1 MGLTFEPLGKYV
13 RMVDERNTNMVT
25 ESVLGINIDKYFMPS
40 VANVIGTDLSNYK
53 LLRKG
58 RFACNPM
65 HVGRDGRLPVS
76 RYAEDVPAIVSPAY
90 FMFEIIDENEIEPE
104 YLMLCFR
111 RPDFD
116 RMCWFRTDASVRGGI
131 TWEDV
136 CALTIPVPPISEQRK
151 IVHDYQVITDRIELL
166 RKMNE
171 NLEEISQTVFKAYFE
186 TFEMFGGVCPDS
198 ISVKSIDS
206 LPIDVTDFVANGSF
220 ASLNENITLYD
231 EEEYAYYVRNTD
243 LKVNDFTKYVD
254 EDSYNFLSKSTLFG
268 GEVIISNVADV
279 GSVFMCPYLEKPMTL
294 GSNIIMLR
302 SAKNIWSYF
311 MYLYFK
317 YFKGKNQIVEITTG
331 SAQLKF
337 NKTSFRELKILVP
350 DKDVLQSFND
360 AVKPIFELVDKYMCD
375 MRYLKQ
381 LSHKFLAS
389 ISFKGA

>member
-13 RMVDERNTNMVT
+13 RLVDERNTDMVT

-76 RYAEDVPAIVSPAY
+76 RYTEDIPAIVSPAY

-171 NLEEISQTVFKAYFE
+171 NLEAQSLALYKAYFVD
-186 TFEMFGGVCPDS
+186 FEMSGGEMPSDWKRTTVGNVA
-198 ISVKSIDS
+198 SVTRGASPR
-206 LPIDVTDFVANGSF
+206 PIQDYMCDDGMPWVKIADASASF
-220 ASLNENITLYD
+220 S
-231 EEEYAYYVRNTD
+231 
-243 LKVNDFTKYVD
+243 KY
-254 EDSYNFLSKSTLFG
+254 LFG
-268 GEVIISNVADV
+268 TAECIIEDGVGKSRLVKPKTMVVSNSASPGIPMLMEIEACVHDGWLIIDHYKGV
-279 GSVFMCPYLEKPMTL
+279 SQEFMYYFFINERQKIVLQSNGSVFNNLKTD
-294 GSNIIMLR
+294 
-302 SAKNIWSYF
+302 
-311 MYLYFK
+311 
-317 YFKGKNQIVEITTG
+317 IVKEQ
-331 SAQLKF
+331 QLV
-337 NKTSFRELKILVP
+337 VP
-350 DKDVLQSFND
+350 DEQTMASVTEKFKAANRVILNN
-360 AVKPIFELVDKYMCD
+360 AKEAETLKNL
-375 MRYLKQ
+375 RNYLLGTIIRKEV
-381 LSHKFLAS
+381 
-389 ISFKGA
+389 KGA

>member
-13 RMVDERNTNMVT
+13 RLVDERNTNMVT
-25 ESVLGINIDKYFMPS
+25 ESVLGINIDKNFMPS

-76 RYAEDVPAIVSPAY
+76 RYTEDVPAIVSPAY

-171 NLEEISQTVFKAYFE
+171 NLVQQGVTAVQNKVQVSDRVLSFDEIATLFDSMRKPVAGSDRANLAKIYPYYGAAALMDYIDEYIFDGVFGLIAEDGSVMDDDGHPTLQYVWGKFWVNNHAHIFQGKNSFSTE
-186 TFEMFGGVCPDS
+186 TIYLLLKNAVIRD
-198 ISVKSIDS
+198 I
-206 LPIDVTDFVANGSF
+206 VTGAVQ
-220 ASLNENITLYD
+220 
-231 EEEYAYYVRNTD
+231 
-243 LKVNDFTKYVD
+243 LKVNQENLRSFKIPVPEEDDMENVEAFIQPLFSYLRTNTD
-254 EDSYNFLSKSTLFG
+254 EIERLSKL
-268 GEVIISNVADV
+268 ADL
-279 GSVFMCPYLEKPMTL
+279 C
-294 GSNIIMLR
+294 
-302 SAKNIWSYF
+302 
-311 MYLYFK
+311 
-317 YFKGKNQIVEITTG
+317 
-331 SAQLKF
+331 LK
-337 NKTSFRELKILVP
+337 TI
-350 DKDVLQSFND
+350 D
-360 AVKPIFELVDKYMCD
+360 
-375 MRYLKQ
+375 
-381 LSHKFLAS
+381 
-389 ISFKGA
+389 KGA

>member
-13 RMVDERNTNMVT
+13 RLVDERNTNMVT

-76 RYAEDVPAIVSPAY
+76 RYTEDIPAIVSPAY

-136 CALTIPVPPISEQRK
+136 CALTIPIPPISEQRK

-166 RKMNE
+166 RKINE
-171 NLEEISQTVFKAYFE
+171 NLEEQAQTVYKSWFE
-186 TFEMFGGVCPDS
+186 T
-198 ISVKSIDS
+198 
-206 LPIDVTDFVANGSF
+206 
-220 ASLNENITLYD
+220 YD
-231 EEEYAYYVRNTD
+231 P
-243 LKVNDFTKYVD
+243 
-254 EDSYNFLSKSTLFG
+254 FG
-268 GEVIISNVADV
+268 GEMPEDWFEATIGDLSLDVICGKTPPTDDV
-279 GSVFMCPYLEKPMTL
+279 ENYGGNTPFITIPDMHGSVYVVNTERTLSEIGVATQSNKLLPENSICVSCIATVGLVCLTAEPSQTNQQINSIVCKPDVSPFYVYLKMRTMEDHLKAL
-294 GSNIIMLR
+294 G
-302 SAKNIWSYF
+302 A
-311 MYLYFK
+311 
-317 YFKGKNQIVEITTG
+317 GG
-331 SAQLKF
+331 SATLNV
-337 NKTSFRELKILVP
+337 NKTLFSEIKILYP
-350 DKDVLQSFND
+350 DND
-360 AVKPIFELVDKYMCD
+360 TIKRFHELVSPIFSTIRQY
-375 MRYLKQ
+375 Q
-381 LSHKFLAS
+381 LEMQRLYSLS
-389 ISFKGA
+389 NMIMSNMQRIVS

>member
-13 RMVDERNTNMVT
+13 RLVDERNTNMVT

-76 RYAEDVPAIVSPAY
+76 RYTEDVPAIVSPAY

-104 YLMLCFR
+104 YLMLCFL

-136 CALTIPVPPISEQRK
+136 CALTIPVPTISEQRK

-171 NLEEISQTVFKAYFE
+171 NLEEIAYTHFEEVFASKYLENDLPDEWNYGVLGELCDVKGGKRLPPDCELTDMITTHPYIRVRDIGESRYVCLTDQFQYIDEETYEAISRYVVDTDDIVISIVGTIGLIGKVHCSLDRANLTENCVKLSNIKRVTPDYLYYTLLYKKQVKEIELLTVGAVQAK
-186 TFEMFGGVCPDS
+186 
-198 ISVKSIDS
+198 
-206 LPIDVTDFVANGSF
+206 LPIY
-220 ASLNENITLYD
+220 NIQ
-231 EEEYAYYVRNTD
+231 NI
-243 LKVNDFTKYVD
+243 KI
-254 EDSYNFLSKSTLFG
+254 
-268 GEVIISNVADV
+268 VI
-279 GSVFMCPYLEKPMTL
+279 PPK
-294 GSNIIMLR
+294 NIIDAFQKKFDTINAVVESNTEEIEKLKSLR
-302 SAKNIWSYF
+302 NAFFS
-311 MYLYFK
+311 
-317 YFKGKNQIVEITTG
+317 V
-331 SAQLKF
+331 
-337 NKTSFRELKILVP
+337 
-350 DKDVLQSFND
+350 
-360 AVKPIFELVDKYMCD
+360 
-375 MRYLKQ
+375 
-381 LSHKFLAS
+381 
-389 ISFKGA
+389 ISKGA

>member
-13 RMVDERNTNMVT
+13 RLVDERNTDMAT

-76 RYAEDVPAIVSPAY
+76 RYTEDIPAIVSPAY

-136 CALTIPVPPISEQRK
+136 CALTIPVPSLPEQRK
-151 IVHDYQVITDRIELL
+151 IVHDYKVITDRIELL

-171 NLEEISQTVFKAYFE
+171 NLEKQNLTLYKAYFDG
-186 TFEMFGGVCPDS
+186 FEMSGGVMPPDWNRMTVGDVAS
-198 ISVKSIDS
+198 VTRGASPRPIQDFMCENGMPWVKISDAS
-206 LPIDVTDFVANGSF
+206 
-220 ASLNENITLYD
+220 ASLS
-231 EEEYAYYVRNTD
+231 
-243 LKVNDFTKYVD
+243 KYLFGTAECIIKD
-254 EDSYNFLSKSTLFG
+254 GISKSRLVKPKTLIVSNSASPG
-268 GEVIISNVADV
+268 LPMLMEIEACVHDGWLIIDRFKDVSQEFMYYFFINERQKIVLQSN
-279 GSVFMCPYLEKPMTL
+279 GSVFNNLKTDIVKEQPIVVPDEKTMTMLTKHFQAVNSVILNNAKEAEALKRVRNHLL
-294 GSNIIMLR
+294 GTIMAT
-302 SAKNIWSYF
+302 SAK
-311 MYLYFK
+311 
-317 YFKGKNQIVEITTG
+317 
-331 SAQLKF
+331 
-337 NKTSFRELKILVP
+337 
-350 DKDVLQSFND
+350 
-360 AVKPIFELVDKYMCD
+360 
-375 MRYLKQ
+375 
-381 LSHKFLAS
+381 
-389 ISFKGA
+389 GA

>member
-13 RMVDERNTNMVT
+13 RLVDERNTDMVT

-76 RYAEDVPAIVSPAY
+76 RYTEDVPAIVSPAY
-90 FMFEIIDENEIEPE
+90 FMFEIIDENEIESE

-171 NLEEISQTVFKAYFE
+171 NLENQGIALLQDK
-186 TFEMFGGVCPDS
+186 
-198 ISVKSIDS
+198 
-206 LPIDVTDFVANGSF
+206 VANSDRVLSVDDVVILFDSMRKPVSGADRVNLAKIYPYYGAAALMDYIDEYIFDGIYGLIAEDGSVMDDDGHP
-220 ASLNENITLYD
+220 TMQ
-231 EEEYAYYVRNTD
+231 YVWGKFWVNNHAHIFQGKNGFSTETVYLLLKTAVIRDIVTGAVQ
-243 LKVNDFTKYVD
+243 LKVNQENLRSFKIAVPEEEHMDDIESTIQPLFSLIRTNAN
-254 EDSYNFLSKSTLFG
+254 EIERLSKLADLQLAT
-268 GEVIISNVADV
+268 IS
-279 GSVFMCPYLEKPMTL
+279 
-294 GSNIIMLR
+294 
-302 SAKNIWSYF
+302 
-311 MYLYFK
+311 
-317 YFKGKNQIVEITTG
+317 
-331 SAQLKF
+331 
-337 NKTSFRELKILVP
+337 
-350 DKDVLQSFND
+350 
-360 AVKPIFELVDKYMCD
+360 
-375 MRYLKQ
+375 
-381 LSHKFLAS
+381 
-389 ISFKGA
+389 KGA

>member
-13 RMVDERNTNMVT
+13 RLVDERNTNMVT

-40 VANVIGTDLSNYK
+40 VANVIGTDLRNYK

-76 RYAEDVPAIVSPAY
+76 RYTEDIPAIVSPAY

-136 CALTIPVPPISEQRK
+136 CALTIPIPPISEQRK

-171 NLEEISQTVFKAYFE
+171 NLEEQILSIYHQ
-186 TFEMFGGVCPDS
+186 MFDADGVCHDGTVSELGDVIGGATPSTENSEYFCSNGIVWLSPKDLTGTGLKFIFKGETDITEAGYNS
-198 ISVKSIDS
+198 CSTKMLPKGSVLLTSRAPVGTVAIAMKEMCTNQGFKSIVPRADYWTTYIYCLLKDNKHLLEANAS
-206 LPIDVTDFVANGSF
+206 GTTFLEISGDTLKKLVVPIP
-220 ASLNENITLYD
+220 D
-231 EEEYAYYVRNTD
+231 EEAV
-243 LKVNDFTKYVD
+243 K
-254 EDSYNFLSKSTLFG
+254 
-268 GEVIISNVADV
+268 
-279 GSVFMCPYLEKPMTL
+279 
-294 GSNIIMLR
+294 
-302 SAKNIWSYF
+302 
-311 MYLYFK
+311 
-317 YFKGKNQIVEITTG
+317 
-331 SAQLKF
+331 KF
-337 NKTSFRELKILVP
+337 N
-350 DKDVLQSFND
+350 DCC
-360 AVKPIFELVDKYMCD
+360 KPFFEQQMLFEKEYT
-375 MRYLKQ
+375 Q
-381 LSHKFLAS
+381 LSMLAS
-389 ISFKGA
+389 VRVSSIAKGA

>member
-13 RMVDERNTNMVT
+13 RQVDERNTNMVT

-76 RYAEDVPAIVSPAY
+76 RYTEDTPAIVSPAY

-131 TWEDV
+131 TWDDV
-136 CALTIPVPPISEQRK
+136 CALTIPVPSLPEQRK

-171 NLEEISQTVFKAYFE
+171 NLEEQNLTLYKAYFE
-186 TFEMFGGVCPDS
+186 RFEMSGGEMPSDWHRMTVG
-198 ISVKSIDS
+198 
-206 LPIDVTDFVANGSF
+206 DVTSVTRGASPRPIQDFLCDNGMPWVKISDASASF
-220 ASLNENITLYD
+220 S
-231 EEEYAYYVRNTD
+231 
-243 LKVNDFTKYVD
+243 KYLFGTAECII
-254 EDSYNFLSKSTLFG
+254 EDGVSKSRLVKPKTLIVSNSASPG
-268 GEVIISNVADV
+268 LPMLMEIEACVHDGWLIIDRFKDVSQEFMYYFFINERQKIVLQSN
-279 GSVFMCPYLEKPMTL
+279 GSVFNNLKTD
-294 GSNIIMLR
+294 
-302 SAKNIWSYF
+302 
-311 MYLYFK
+311 
-317 YFKGKNQIVEITTG
+317 IVKEQPIV
-331 SAQLKF
+331 
-337 NKTSFRELKILVP
+337 VP
-350 DKDVLQSFND
+350 DKKTMAMVTKHFQTVNNVVLNN
-360 AVKPIFELVDKYMCD
+360 ALEAEA
-375 MRYLKQ
+375 LKRVRNH
-381 LSHKFLAS
+381 LLGTLLAKNA
-389 ISFKGA
+389 KGA